1 MSNAAF
7 PTQPRSDAHLGAP
20 PERDP
25 ADPRIVRAEE
35 RLAMLRELAE
45 LGMSMTRA
53 FARRALESPPTDPD
67 DAPAPAPA
75 PSAMA
80 GAREASRAIPGPR
93 HDPAE
98 SFARLSRAVRLTLA
112 FEVKTED
119 QLANLRAGG
128 KERPAKDRRR
138 AAAVRDAGDDDYD
151 YEYDDDDH
159 DDDEDD
165 GLLLPPAKDYPSA
178 QRNQIRDRVFE
189 VINSEITDVYKAHE
203 VLDDLHDRLWEG
215 ERYDDFVFR
224 PIREAVA
231 AICDDLG
238 LNPDWSRWTD
248 DGWTPRTS
256 GPNYVW
262 HRMWAPGASRPEKR
276 RRQ

>member
-1 MSNAAF
+1 MSNATF
-7 PTQPRSDAHLGAP
+7 PIQPHPEAHPDSPPPRDA
-20 PERDP
+20 
-25 ADPRIVRAEE
+25 ADPRIARAEE

-53 FARRALESPPTDPD
+53 FTRRALESPPTDDD
-67 DAPAPAPA
+67 DAPPPALA
-75 PSAMA
+75 A
-80 GAREASRAIPGPR
+80 GKAVARETSRAIPGPR
-93 HDPAE
+93 QDPAE

-112 FEVKTED
+112 FEVKTEG
-119 QLANLRAGG
+119 QLADLRAGG
-128 KERPAKDRRR
+128 KDRPAKGRRR
-138 AAAVRDAGDDDYD
+138 AAAVAHDADGDD

-159 DDDEDD
+159 DGDDDY
-165 GLLLPPAKDYPSA
+165 GPMLPPAKDYPSA
-178 QRNQIRDRVFE
+178 ERNQIRDRVYE

-203 VLDDLHDRLWEG
+203 VLDDLYDRLREG
-215 ERYDDFVFR
+215 DRYDDIVFR

-248 DGWTPRTS
+248 HGWMPRTS

-262 HRMWAPGASRPEKR
+262 QQVWAPGASRPEKR